1 MVQYESTGECES
13 VHWILK
19 GRSKVAVAGETAS
32 GELYFVVQKITKR
45 QRWLIG
51 VG

>member
-1 MVQYESTGECES
+1 MKACCLEGQ
-13 VHWILK
+13 
-19 GRSKVAVAGETAS
+19 SKVVLTGETAS
-32 GELYFVVQKITKR
+32 GELYFVVQKAAER